1 MYTYAMRSRQG
12 DREYN
17 EDFIQMREY
26 GNRVLFALADGLG
39 GCGHGEIASR
49 TAVSSVISRFSWE
62 NGREGFLERAFQ
74 GAQDA
79 VLLKQKLNPETK
91 RMSTTLVLL
100 RLESGKAQW
109 GHIGDARL
117 YLFRNGQVEKQ
128 TKDHSVPQM
137 LVQMGEIRPE
147 EIRHHPDR
155 SRLLR
160 VIGHPWEEI
169 PYEISDEQELQKGD
183 TWLLCSD
190 GFWEYITEDEMCKV
204 LQSASDMSDWLLQME
219 KLVKMHGAGH
229 DMDNYSA
236 ICVQVK

>member
-1 MYTYAMRSRQG
+1 MKSRKG
-12 DREYN
+12 DRDYN
-17 EDFIQMREY
+17 EDFIQMRACDD
-26 GNRVLFALADGLG
+26 RVLFALADGLG
-39 GCGHGEIASR
+39 GCGHGEIASG
-49 TAVSSVISRFSWE
+49 TAVNSAVSRFSWE
-62 NGREGFLERAFQ
+62 NGEPGFLERAFQ

-91 RMSTTLVLL
+91 LMSTTLVLL
-100 RLESGKAQW
+100 VLGDEKAQW

-117 YLFRNGQVEKQ
+117 YLFRNGEILKQ
-128 TKDHSVPQM
+128 TRDHSVPQM
-137 LVQMGEIRPE
+137 LVQVGEIKPE

-169 PYEISDEQELQKGD
+169 PYEISEEQSVRSGD

-190 GFWEYITEDEMCKV
+190 GFWEYITEDEMCTA
-204 LQSASDMSDWLLQME
+204 LREASDMTDWLLRME
-219 KLVKMHGAGH
+219 NIVQEHGREY

-236 ICVQVK
+236 ICVQVR